1 MPAKKPRIGLV
12 TLGCDKNTVDM
23 EHVAGALARRGC
35 EVRVAPMDPDECRQD
50 FDAVVVLTCGFIA
63 DAKIQSVE
71 SLVAWAERK
80 KETGRPARLY
90 AAGCLVQRHPGE
102 LQKELPEVDG
112 WVGVG
117 QVADLVASV
126 TRPPAGE
133 GCTALV
139 RARPS
144 MDEVPAQPRLRLESG
159 PAAWLKIADG
169 CNHRCAFCA
178 IPAIKGP
185 FASLP
190 REFVLG
196 EARSLVRQGVRELNL
211 IAQDITA
218 YGNDLY
224 PDYRLPELLRDLCAV
239 PGDFR
244 VRCLY
249 AYPGGITDRLLD
261 VMAGE
266 GKVVP
271 YLDIPLQ
278 HLVPEM
284 LKKMRRPS
292 ATLGTARLL
301 SRIRKRL
308 PGAVLRTTL
317 IAGFPGETREIF
329 REAVSL
335 LKEYRFHWLGV
346 FAYSPEEGTP
356 AERFPDLPTESTRE
370 RRRLRLLEAQAAV
383 TAELNAARVGAVER
397 LLVEH
402 REPESGLWQCRGP
415 FEAPEVD
422 GTIWLSAAPGAVAA
436 GDFVDARITAS
447 GIYDVFASPLPE
459 G

>member
-1 MPAKKPRIGLV
+1 
-12 TLGCDKNTVDM
+12 
-23 EHVAGALARRGC
+23 
-35 EVRVAPMDPDECRQD
+35 
-50 FDAVVVLTCGFIA
+50 
-63 DAKIQSVE
+63 
-71 SLVAWAERK
+71 
-80 KETGRPARLY
+80 
-90 AAGCLVQRHPGE
+90 
-102 LQKELPEVDG
+102 
-112 WVGVG
+112 
-117 QVADLVASV
+117 
-126 TRPPAGE
+126 
-133 GCTALV
+133 
-139 RARPS
+139 
-144 MDEVPAQPRLRLESG
+144 MDEVPAHPRVRLESG
-159 PAAWLKIADG
+159 PSAWLKIADG

-190 REFVLG
+190 REFLLR

-211 IAQDITA
+211 IAQDITS

-284 LKKMRRPS
+284 LKRMRRPS
-292 ATLGTARLL
+292 ATLGTARFL

-317 IAGFPGETREIF
+317 IAGFPGETRETF
-329 REAVSL
+329 RETVSL
-335 LKEYRFHWLGV
+335 LKECRFHWLGV

-356 AERFPDLPTESTRE
+356 AERFQDLPTETTRE
-370 RRRLRLLEAQAAV
+370 RRRLRLLEAQAAI
-383 TAELNAARVGAVER
+383 TAELNAARVGAGER

-422 GTIWLSAAPGAVAA
+422 GTIWLSAAPGAVAV

-447 GIYDVFASPLPE
+447 GIYDVFASPSSE